1 MRNQTVAVYILHV
14 MCCRQRVYECKMVYD
29 PEGILGTMTSVVLCV
44 LGVEVGFLS
53 QTVYAIVIDTE

>member
-1 MRNQTVAVYILHV
+1 
-14 MCCRQRVYECKMVYD
+14 MVYD

-53 QTVYAIVIDTE
+53 QTVYAIVIDTEWLSVEGHEGCEAEDRNEA